1 MPLTL
6 QKKQNRRKSIQN
18 SDPGK
23 ILDLVMSLTD
33 DACADLEIKLNTYV
47 RIPQNILL
55 VSVTL

>member
-6 QKKQNRRKSIQN
+6 QKKQRKTIQN

-47 RIPQNILL
+47 CIQQNMNI
-55 VSVTL
+55 V